1 MTSRAEV
8 YEVQVLKQGRW
19 TIQSRCRTEEQA
31 IAEAHEYFDRRQC
44 VGVKVVKEAFDEA
57 AKLYREHTV
66 FRLPAS
72 TVANRPRADGADA
85 ASTATA
91 PELPANPPPQP
102 RRRSLLALI
111 AGIRS

>member
-31 IAEAHEYFDRRQC
+31 IAEAHECFDRRQC
-44 VGVKVVKEAFDEA
+44 IGVKVVKEAFDEA

-72 TVANRPRADGADA
+72 TATNKPRSNGADA
-85 ASTATA
+85 AATNKA
-91 PELPANPPPQP
+91 PDVPASPPPQ